1 MSSQNDTQKA
11 QGQTLKELQQQL
23 AELQAKEAEALVDED
38 EHESAV
44 AEDAPNASS
53 PPPHISASFV
63 VSSTSSSTAVP
74 KTASSMTMMPYPLA
88 TSQTSPSLSN
98 STTTTTVQ
106 QEQHQ
111 VSAVK
116 DTPTTATT
124 TTTTKTKQS
133 ILDRMG
139 DSWDEFK
146 GAVGKKLVASGL
158 EMATPVSKSTSTLSP
173 TTSAKSSES
182 SCSSTPVSATD
193 SFFNDASYV
202 PMEKVEKRTCKQAAK
217 EQMQKAKQFFQPRPG
232 LGSLLARGTYGKAAE
247 AVSYGSIF
255 LSLVLTVFNP
265 VLGASALTA
274 SLIGTGS
281 WIWQDKIKTTVST
294 VITTTQETWAAW
306 SFSRK
311 CFTILTSGFVV
322 GTFVVFIKTKLNEQ
336 PKMGRLRRLRYDS
349 HTHGE
354 SITMREVGQV
364 ATSLTALFSLL
375 GMPMTG
381 FKAAIKYFKTSTTL
395 INMVMS
401 AATVVL
407 FIRAVKQDKV
417 DKAINAALKDASE
430 TPMTE
435 MFPDTPILKDM
446 KEWAKEHKWALGFI
460 LVALIMFT
468 VYYARWKKAN
478 ALYSVKSEALM
489 SSKCPSLVW
498 YNNAPHFMVPTADGW
513 EYEEVDEKTTRI
525 LNYTVVGT
533 PDQIVKLRQALP
545 DWYKAAGNVFV
556 LGPKA
561 GKNEAAYVAVKSKK
575 QNKWMYYDIW
585 TGEQKGLTREE
596 LYYAELFFNSQDDAV
611 DFQVDNDIEVDN
623 CSFVSEIDDYKEQQN
638 DLDKMMYGT
647 GKSGIGFEY
656 EAVKKLVAE
665 KKEAAKK
672 AEEAKVVQ
680 KAAKAESE
688 GKLILELQKK
698 IEELCARSCNRDCG
712 KQHRT
717 AKQKMPSGQLP
728 ECKDKN
734 CAGFKDDKAHPTHFH
749 FDPSKQTCR
758 IQGCKGGPPAGTCVR
773 KHKAD
778 QSKAEA
784 GSSYNE
790 SADIKG
796 EFSLDNINSMGS
808 LTAKFTGDT
817 VKLGRFFVLNGVGV
831 TAAHV
836 LVEKG
841 LGAPVEITYK
851 FPNGDT
857 GTIQHGWLPHSKLD
871 VAFFPIAKAPKSL
884 TPLPDSMKDMLDS
897 VFIISPSNK
906 ISSGAVTKL
915 TDDLFTAMTTTEGGY
930 SGGAVLF
937 GNYVAG
943 VHIQGGGSNG
953 RSANPCVHIRSI
965 LPELKEFT
973 QRKNSKGSQSSQSP
987 SGSPPTAKQ

>member
-1 MSSQNDTQKA
+1 MQ
-11 QGQTLKELQQQL
+11 LQ
-23 AELQAKEAEALVDED
+23 EAAREAADHQ
-38 EHESAV
+38 HESAIV
-44 AEDAPNASS
+44 ADAPSASS
-53 PPPHISASFV
+53 LPPPIGVSFV
-63 VSSTSSSTAVP
+63 ASSTSLSTPVQKTVTSTENQSSPQASSQQSPSTSSSTTVSTATQVP
-74 KTASSMTMMPYPLA
+74 VL
-88 TSQTSPSLSN
+88 
-98 STTTTTVQ
+98 TTTV
-106 QEQHQ
+106 
-111 VSAVK
+111 
-116 DTPTTATT
+116 TT
-124 TTTTKTKQS
+124 TTTTKTKKS
-133 ILDRMG
+133 IADRMEG
-139 DSWDEFK
+139 SWNEFK
-146 GAVGKKLVASGL
+146 MAVGKKLVASGTEL
-158 EMATPVSKSTSTLSP
+158 VSPASVSTSALP
-173 TTSAKSSES
+173 TTTTASSSES

-193 SFFNDASYV
+193 AFFNDASYV

-217 EQMQKAKQFFQPRPG
+217 EQMQKAKQFFQPKHG
-232 LGSLLARGTYGKAAE
+232 IGSLLARGTYGQAAQ

-255 LSLVLTVFNP
+255 LSVVLTVFNP
-265 VLGASALTA
+265 VLGASALTV
-274 SLIGTGS
+274 SLIGTGT
-281 WIWQDKIKTTVST
+281 WMWQDKIKTTVIT

-322 GTFVVFIKTKLNEQ
+322 GTFVVFIKRKLSEQ

-375 GMPMTG
+375 GMPIAG
-381 FKAAIKYFKTSTTL
+381 FKTAIKYFKTSTTL

-417 DKAINAALKDASE
+417 EKAINTALKDASE

-435 MFPDTPILKDM
+435 LFPDTPVLQDM
-446 KEWAKEHKWALGFI
+446 KEWAKEHKWALGFV

-478 ALYSVKSEALM
+478 ALYAVRSEALM
-489 SSKCPSLVW
+489 SAKSPSLVW
-498 YNNAPHFMVPTADGW
+498 YNNAPHFMVPTAEGW
-513 EYEEVDEKTTRI
+513 EYEEIDEKTTRI
-525 LNYTVVGT
+525 MHYTVVGT
-533 PDQIVKLRQALP
+533 PDQVLKIRQALP
-545 DWYKAAGNVFV
+545 DWYKGAGNVFV
-556 LGPKA
+556 LGPKS
-561 GKNEAAYVAVKSKK
+561 GKNEAAYVAVKSKR

-585 TGEQKGLTREE
+585 TGEQMRNMTREE
-596 LYYAELFFNSQDDAV
+596 LYGSELFFNSQDDAV
-611 DFQVDNDIEVDN
+611 DFQVDNDLTVDN
-623 CSFVSEIDDYKEQQN
+623 ISFVSEIDDYKEQQN
-638 DLDKMMYGT
+638 DLDKMMYGS
-647 GKSGIGFEY
+647 GKGGIGFEY
-656 EAVKKLVAE
+656 ESVKKLVSE

-672 AEEAKVVQ
+672 ADEAKAEAVKKAEEAKVAQV
-680 KAAKAESE
+680 AAKAESE
-688 GKLILELQKK
+688 GKMILELQKK
-698 IEELCARSCNRDCG
+698 IEDLCARACNRDCG

-717 AKQKMPSGQLP
+717 AKQKLPNGRLP

-734 CAGFKDDKAHPTHFH
+734 CAGFKDDKIHTTHFH
-749 FDPSKQTCR
+749 FDPSKQTCHV
-758 IQGCKGGPPAGTCVR
+758 QGCKGGPPAGTCVR

-778 QSKAEA
+778 HGKAEA

-790 SADIKG
+790 SADIKS
-796 EFSLDNINSMGS
+796 EFSLDNLHSMGS
-808 LTAKFTGDT
+808 ITVKFTGDI
-817 VKLGRFFVLNGVGV
+817 VKIGRFFVMNGVGV

-836 LVEKG
+836 LAEKG
-841 LGAPVEITYK
+841 AGAPLELVYK

-857 GTIQHGWLPHSKLD
+857 GTVQHGWMPHSKLD

-884 TPLPDSMKDMLDS
+884 VPLPDSMKDMIDS
-897 VFIISPSNK
+897 VVIISPSNK
-906 ISSGAVTKL
+906 ISSGAVSKL

-930 SGGAVLF
+930 SGSAVLF

-965 LPELKEFT
+965 LTELKEFT

-987 SGSPPTAKQ
+987 SGSPPTEKH